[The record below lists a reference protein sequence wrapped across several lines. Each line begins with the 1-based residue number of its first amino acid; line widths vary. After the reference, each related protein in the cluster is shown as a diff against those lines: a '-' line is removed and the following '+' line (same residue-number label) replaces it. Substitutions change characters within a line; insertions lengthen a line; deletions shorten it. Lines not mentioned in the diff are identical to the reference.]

1 MNCLCNSA
9 RENVIGGRIILSG
22 RHQKGKR
29 KDVLNLRGVLI
40 DFGYTLAYLNEENVK
55 KYREELVLILRKYG
69 YNKTLDDL
77 VPILD
82 STYRNSTKGE
92 VKDIYK
98 FWKVL
103 LKNLGIRE
111 RPILVQELTELRKN
125 HVPTRF
131 RLYDNVI
138 SVLSALRKKYKLA
151 LVSNC
156 FVGLSD
162 ILKSLDLTRFFECII
177 LSYEVGVMKPDRCIY
192 LEALQRLKLRPEE
205 SVFVSDAISD
215 LEGAREVG
223 LKTMLIRQGERTNQG
238 AKDPN
243 FKPDF
248 QCKHISEIIDYL

>member
-1 MNCLCNSA
+1 MTPEKE
-9 RENVIGGRIILSG
+9 RGRG
-22 RHQKGKR
+22 
-29 KDVLNLRGVLI
+29 VLNLRGVLI
-40 DFGYTLAYLNEENVK
+40 DFGYTLAYLNEENVER
-55 KYREELVLILRKYG
+55 YREELVSILTKYG

-77 VPILD
+77 VPILY
-82 STYRNSTKGE
+82 STYRSSTKGE
-92 VKDIYK
+92 VKGIHE

-103 LKNLGIRE
+103 LKNLGTRE
-111 RPILVQELTELRKN
+111 SPILIQELIELRKN
-125 HVPTRF
+125 HVLTRW

-138 SVLSALRKKYKLA
+138 SVLSALRKNYKLA

-162 ILKSLDLTRFFECII
+162 VLRALNLTHFFECII
-177 LSYEVGVMKPDRCIY
+177 LSYEVGVRKPDRRIY

-223 LKTMLIRQGERTNQG
+223 LKTILVRQGEYTTHE
-238 AKDPN
+238 AKDSN

-248 QCKHISEIIDYL
+248 QCKYISEIIDYL

>member
-1 MNCLCNSA
+1 
-9 RENVIGGRIILSG
+9 
-22 RHQKGKR
+22 
-29 KDVLNLRGVLI
+29 LNLRGVLV

-55 KYREELVLILRKYG
+55 RYREELASILRKYG
-69 YNKTLDDL
+69 YNETLDDL

-82 STYRNSTKGE
+82 STYKSCTKGE
-92 VKDIYK
+92 VKDIYE

-103 LKNLGIRE
+103 LRNLGMPE
-111 RPILVQELTELRKN
+111 RPLLVQELTELRKN

-131 RLYDNVI
+131 RLYDNVT

-162 ILKSLDLTRFFECII
+162 VLEALNLTHFFDCIV
-177 LSYEVGVMKPDRCIY
+177 LSYEIGVKKPGRRIY
-192 LEALQRLKLRPEE
+192 LEALQRLKLRPEGC
-205 SVFVSDAISD
+205 VFVSDSISD

-223 LKTMLIRQGERTNQG
+223 LKTILVRQGEYPFSFVTG
-238 AKDPN
+238 GKAKDPN

-248 QCKHISEIIDYL
+248 LCKRISHVIECL

>member
-1 MNCLCNSA
+1 
-9 RENVIGGRIILSG
+9 
-22 RHQKGKR
+22 
-29 KDVLNLRGVLI
+29 LNLRGVLI
-40 DFGYTLAYLNEENVK
+40 DFGYTLAYLNEENVRE
-55 KYREELVLILRKYG
+55 YREELVSILNKYG
-69 YNKTLDDL
+69 YNVTLDDF

-82 STYRNSTKGE
+82 NTYRRITRGE
-92 VKDIYK
+92 VKDICG

-103 LKNLGIRE
+103 LENLGIRDT
-111 RPILVQELTELRKN
+111 PTLIQELTELRKN
-125 HVPTRF
+125 HTPTRF
-131 RLYDNVI
+131 RLYDDVI
-138 SVLSALRKKYKLA
+138 SVLSALREKYKLA

-177 LSYEVGVMKPDRCIY
+177 LSYEVSVMKPDRRIY
-192 LEALQRLKLRPEE
+192 LDALQRLKLRPEE

-223 LKTMLIRQGERTNQG
+223 LKTMLIRQGKRTNQG

>member
-1 MNCLCNSA
+1 MNL
-9 RENVIGGRIILSG
+9 
-22 RHQKGKR
+22 K
-29 KDVLNLRGVLI
+29 GVLI

-55 KYREELVLILRKYG
+55 RYREKLVSILRKYG

-82 STYRNSTKGE
+82 STYGSTIKGE
-92 VKDIYK
+92 VKDIYE

-103 LKNLGIRE
+103 LKNLEIRE

-131 RLYDNVI
+131 RLYDNVT
-138 SVLSALRKKYKLA
+138 SVLSTLRKKYKLA

-162 ILKSLDLTRFFECII
+162 VLEALNLTHFFDCIV
-177 LSYEVGVMKPDRCIY
+177 LSYEIGVKKPDKRIY
-192 LEALQRLKLRPEE
+192 LEALQRLKLRPDEC
-205 SVFVSDAISD
+205 VFVSDRISD

-223 LKTMLIRQGERTNQG
+223 IKTILIRQGKYPFSFASWG
-238 AKDPN
+238 KAKNPN

-248 QCKHISEIIDYL
+248 QCKRISQVIEYL

>member
-1 MNCLCNSA
+1 MLRVKN
-9 RENVIGGRIILSG
+9 ILEIAPK
-22 RHQKGKR
+22 KGKR
-29 KDVLNLRGVLI
+29 KAVLNLRGVLI

-55 KYREELVLILRKYG
+55 RYREELVSILRKYG
-69 YNKTLDDL
+69 YNKTLDDF

-82 STYRNSTKGE
+82 STYKSSTKGE
-92 VKDIYK
+92 VKDIYE

-103 LKNLGIRE
+103 LKNLGIHE

-131 RLYDNVI
+131 RLYDGVI
-138 SVLSALRKKYKLA
+138 SVLSTLRKKYKLA

-162 ILKSLDLTRFFECII
+162 VLKALNLTRFFDCIV
-177 LSYEVGVMKPDRCIY
+177 LSYEIGVKKPDKRIY

-205 SVFVSDAISD
+205 CVFVSDAIND

-223 LKTMLIRQGERTNQG
+223 LKTILIRQGEYPFSFVREG
-238 AKDPN
+238 KAKDPN

-248 QCKHISEIIDYL
+248 QCKLISQVIDCL